1 MPNASSK
8 SAAPGGASAAP
19 PNRTKAAHARRPSA
33 GRMQST
39 VATGDPDSAAASA
52 SASAARPT
60 PCPSGPTINTRAT
73 PAQSPKRGAATAD
86 GRTKSIGSPRRH
98 VQRLPRKKPESRSRY
113 TSLPANLEPVRAA
126 RVIPARNLRAQRPAC
141 HLLPCK
147 RSQKKSIGPT
157 SDLAGG
163 QYPPA
168 AHIHLLALTCL
179 YFAADVAANS
189 RLYPQALA
197 AFQRRRAAAPLLQ
210 QIAWHT
216 STCRVENSVGWR
228 VRRRLALSQNLGNLW
243 LDRFGPNLI
252 PFWG

>member
-1 MPNASSK
+1 MH
-8 SAAPGGASAAP
+8 AAPAQAACNRPWQLAIPILPQRALAHQPPDPRLAPADPRSTPAQPQRNRRKEVLQPLMGGQNPLAHLGGASSACPA
-19 PNRTKAAHARRPSA
+19 KAGVTQPLHELA
-33 GRMQST
+33 GKS
-39 VATGDPDSAAASA
+39 GAS
-52 SASAARPT
+52 SCSPRHPRKE
-60 PCPSGPTINTRAT
+60 SSRAT
-73 PAQSPKRGAATAD
+73 TRMPFAAVQTFPKNAP
-86 GRTKSIGSPRRH
+86 GS
-98 VQRLPRKKPESRSRY
+98 
-113 TSLPANLEPVRAA
+113 
-126 RVIPARNLRAQRPAC
+126 
-141 HLLPCK
+141 
-147 RSQKKSIGPT
+147 T

-168 AHIHLLALTCL
+168 AHIRLLALTCL

-228 VRRRLALSQNLGNLW
+228 VRRRSALSQNLGNLR